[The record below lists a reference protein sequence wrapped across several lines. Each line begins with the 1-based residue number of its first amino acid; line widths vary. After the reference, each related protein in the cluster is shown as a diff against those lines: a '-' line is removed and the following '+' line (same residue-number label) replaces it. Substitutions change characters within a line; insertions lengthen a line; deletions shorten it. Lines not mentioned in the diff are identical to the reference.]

1 MATANTIDMAGRKP
15 QVVSAMSNGIVWVG
29 CALCVLLLG
38 VVIVGFRTRILKK
51 QHQAEVTV
59 TQTAA
64 HDAAQSNRTQVRG
77 RADATPL
84 SAVTGGP
91 TPPNTA
97 ATTSNLGPVDA
108 FGHAIG
114 GAVSTVAH
122 PFPGGA
128 NPPAGPAPTNPNPP
142 AAPVYYYA
150 PPVPNYGQSAE
161 TEDPSKKERLRAEE
175 RRLAAIQ
182 APTSIVSNG
191 ATQSGPSSRAID
203 PIQADL
209 DRIAQLSNAANGIT
223 RPVIGGGG
231 YPPFGA
237 ASSGMAVSEDDLNQ
251 QNGKRKFQQEE
262 EGDYLKTTRV
272 APLSRWVVERGDKIV
287 AILPTKVV
295 TDLPG
300 DLVAQVKDD
309 VYDSPTHKF
318 IMIPAG
324 SLLAGDFNSSVSYGQ
339 GRVQVV
345 WTYLRFPDGSYINL
359 DKFVSHAADGAV
371 GLKDQTDNHI
381 KRLVGGVL
389 LSSIFAA
396 GIQISQNHSG
406 TNSTL
411 TYPSTTQIASSAVGQ
426 QAGQLGEQITSRNL
440 NVQPT
445 LKIRPGEPFYVS
457 VQKSMLFSG
466 PYQAINLGGQK

>member
-1 MATANTIDMAGRKP
+1 MATANSINMAGRQPK
-15 QVVSAMSNGIVWVG
+15 VVSPMSNGIVWLG
-29 CALCVLLLG
+29 GALTVLLVV
-38 VVIVGFRTRILKK
+38 VVIIGFRTRILKK
-51 QHQAEVTV
+51 QHQAEMTV
-59 TQTAA
+59 TQTTAS
-64 HDAAQSNRTQVRG
+64 DAAQSNRQQVRG

-84 SAVTGGP
+84 SAVTGGGATP
-91 TPPNTA
+91 TNTA
-97 ATTSNLGPVDA
+97 ANTNVGAVDA
-108 FGHAIG
+108 FGHALG
-114 GAVSTVAH
+114 GAVTTVAH
-122 PFPGGA
+122 PFPGG
-128 NPPAGPAPTNPNPP
+128 NPPSGPVATNPAPP
-142 AAPVYYYA
+142 PVYYYA
-150 PPVPNYGQSAE
+150 PPQPYYGQSAE
-161 TEDPSKKERLRAEE
+161 SEDPAKKERLRAQE

-182 APTSIVSNG
+182 APTGIVANG
-191 ATQSGPSSRAID
+191 ATQSAATPKAID

-209 DRIAQLSNAANGIT
+209 DRISQLSQAANNIP
-223 RPVIGGGG
+223 RPVMNGGG
-231 YPPFGA
+231 YPPFGT
-237 ASSGMAVSEDDLNQ
+237 ASSGMAVSDDADLNQ
-251 QNGKRKFQQEE
+251 QNGKRKFQQAE
-262 EGDYLKTTRV
+262 EGDYLKTTRI
-272 APLSRWVVERGDKIV
+272 APLSPWVVERGDKIV

-300 DLVAQVKDD
+300 DLIAQVKDD

-345 WTYLRFPDGSYINL
+345 WNYLRFPDGSYINL

-381 KRLVGGVL
+381 KRLLGGVL

-445 LKIRPGEPFYVS
+445 LKIRAGEPFYVS

-466 PYQAINLGGQK
+466 PYQAMNLGGQK

>member
-1 MATANTIDMAGRKP
+1 MATANSMNLGGRKP
-15 QVVSAMSNGIVWVG
+15 HVVSAMSNGIVYVG
-29 CALCVLLLG
+29 VALAVVLVA
-38 VVIVGFRTRILKK
+38 VVIIGFRTRILKK
-51 QHQAEVTV
+51 QHQAEMTV
-59 TQTAA
+59 TQTTAS
-64 HDAAQSNRTQVRG
+64 DAAKSNRSQVRG
-77 RADATPL
+77 QADGTPL
-84 SAVTGGP
+84 SAVTGGASP
-91 TPPNTA
+91 TNAVGNTA
-97 ATTSNLGPVDA
+97 NAGPVDA
-108 FGHAIG
+108 LGHAIG
-114 GAVSTVAH
+114 GAVTTVAH
-122 PFPGGA
+122 PFPGGSGT
-128 NPPAGPAPTNPNPP
+128 GPAATNPATPP
-142 AAPVYYYA
+142 TYYYA
-150 PPVPNYGQSAE
+150 PPQPYYGQSAE
-161 TEDPSKKERLRAEE
+161 AEDPAKKERLRAEE

-182 APTSIVSNG
+182 APTGIGANG
-191 ATQSGPSSRAID
+191 ATQGVATSRGID

-209 DRIAQLSNAANGIT
+209 DRISQLSNAANNIP
-223 RPVIGGGG
+223 RPAMGGG
-231 YPPFGA
+231 YPSFGS
-237 ASSGMAVSEDDLNQ
+237 ASSGIAVNEDADLNQ
-251 QNGKRKFQQEE
+251 QNGKRKFQQAE

-272 APLSRWVVERGDKIV
+272 APLSPWVVERGDKIV

-300 DLVAQVKDD
+300 DLIAQVKDD

-324 SLLAGDFNSSVSYGQ
+324 SLLAGEFNSSVSYGQ

-345 WTYLRFPDGSYINL
+345 WNYLRFPDGSYINL

-396 GIQISQNHSG
+396 GIQISQNHNG

-411 TYPSTTQIASSAVGQ
+411 AYPSTSQIAASAVGQ

-466 PYQAINLGGQK
+466 PYQAMNLGGQK